1 MLKSFDNLKRKSLF
15 AALIKSLAV
24 GICCA
29 LLAVGVQALVI
40 KLAALKI
47 AWYYYLAVGAVFAA
61 VGFCAAFLCVR
72 PTDKRLAKK
81 LDDEYALKEKVQT
94 MVEFYDKEGDL
105 LRLQRDDTDVALKT
119 LHPKKFSFRKIW
131 RYFVLGAVSVAVI
144 VTAIVVPSRYKPPFD
159 DDAYELS
166 SIDEA
171 VLLQLITDVKGFAV
185 SDTVKEEAV
194 AELEAL
200 LDEAR
205 KADKWSSVRAI
216 AKTAASDIDDAV
228 IAANSY
234 REVAL
239 RLNTN
244 KALNDVKLS
253 LLNAL
258 AWYKTGNKISAADTV
273 TELTAQS
280 QSKLREELSVFT
292 EEFVNGFETLTSG
305 REIYDKLAEFLEP
318 FNESMAPT
326 GDTDSLQND
335 TYYLAL
341 SDFSTQLGIVY
352 DEYDSRSVDG
362 LREIISSAAEDYVT
376 ASVGELYYQVNNRIA
391 DEYICNVLSGIFKVG
406 LSPKELTLPGMTDED
421 ASGGDDPEHSGS
433 IGDETSKVGSD
444 DEIFDPEAML
454 HVKYG
459 TVIDDYYA
467 AIYAMINDE
476 NSGLSEEMK
485 NYLIK
490 YFQIL
495 YGTNA

>member
-1 MLKSFDNLKRKSLF
+1 MLKSFDNLKRKSLY

-29 LLAVGVQALVI
+29 LLAVGAEMLVV

-47 AWYYYLAVGAVFAA
+47 AWYYYAIVGAVFAA
-61 VGFCAAFLCVR
+61 GGFGVTFWLVR
-72 PTDKRLAKK
+72 PTDKRVAKK
-81 LDDEYALKEKVQT
+81 LDDEYVLKEKVQT
-94 MVEFYDKEGDL
+94 MVEFYEKDGEM
-105 LRLQRDDTDVALKT
+105 LRLQREDADVALKT
-119 LHPKKFSFRKIW
+119 LPSKKISFRKIW
-131 RYFVLGAVSVAVI
+131 QYLVLGAVSVAVI
-144 VTAIVVPSRYKPPFD
+144 VTAIVVPSGYKPPFD
-159 DDAYELS
+159 SDAYEFS

-171 VLLQLITDVKGFAV
+171 ALLQLIDDVKDFAI
-185 SDTVKEEAV
+185 SDAVKEKAV
-194 AELEAL
+194 TELEAL
-200 LDEAR
+200 LAEA
-205 KADKWSSVRAI
+205 KKTDKWSSIRAI
-216 AKTAASDIDDAV
+216 AKTTASDIDDAV
-228 IAANSY
+228 IATNTY

-258 AWYKTGNKISAADTV
+258 AWYKTGDKISTADTV
-273 TELTAQS
+273 NELTAQS
-280 QSKLREELSVFT
+280 QGKLREELSVFT
-292 EEFVNGFETLTSG
+292 EEFVKEFETYTTG
-305 REIYDKLAEFLEP
+305 REVYDKLAEFLEP

-326 GDTDSLQND
+326 SDEDVLKND
-335 TYYLAL
+335 QYYLAL
-341 SDFSTQLGIVY
+341 SEFSTQLGVVY
-352 DEYDSRSVDG
+352 DEYESRSVDG

-376 ASVGELYYQVNNRIA
+376 ASVSELYYQVNNRIA
-391 DEYICNVLSGIFKVG
+391 DEYICNVLSGIFKIG
-406 LSPKELTLPGMTDED
+406 LSPKELTLPGMTDEEI
-421 ASGGDDPEHSGS
+421 AGGNDPDHSGS

-444 DEIFDPEAML
+444 DEIFDPEAMA

-467 AIYAMINDE
+467 AIYAMITDE